1 MGDNDPVDVCEIGQ
15 RWEADC
21 DSVSYIQLYDV
32 RVAKRGDV
40 LEVKVLGL
48 LAMIDDGET
57 DWKMMVIDVNDPQ
70 AADLN
75 NLEDV
80 ERLMPGFLAATRDWF
95 R

>member
-1 MGDNDPVDVCEIGQ
+1 MRSGTGWRPTEKKSVLHNSSFVC
-15 RWEADC
+15 
-21 DSVSYIQLYDV
+21 
-32 RVAKRGDV
+32 RVAERGDV

-57 DWKMMVIDVNDPQ
+57 DWKMMVVDVNDPQ

>member
-1 MGDNDPVDVCEIGQ
+1 MFVG
-15 RWEADC
+15 
-21 DSVSYIQLYDV
+21 

-57 DWKMMVIDVNDPQ
+57 DWKVMVIDVNDPQ
-70 AADLN
+70 AKDLN

>member
-1 MGDNDPVDVCEIGQ
+1 MLFVG
-15 RWEADC
+15 
-21 DSVSYIQLYDV
+21 

-57 DWKMMVIDVNDPQ
+57 DWKVMVIDVNDPQ

>member
-1 MGDNDPVDVCEIGQ
+1 MLCV
-15 RWEADC
+15 
-21 DSVSYIQLYDV
+21 V
-32 RVAKRGDV
+32 RVAQRGDV

-57 DWKMMVIDVNDPQ
+57 DWKMMVIDVTDPQ
-70 AADLN
+70 AAHLN

>member
-1 MGDNDPVDVCEIGQ
+1 MRSGTGWEQTEKVSVLLFVDG
-15 RWEADC
+15 
-21 DSVSYIQLYDV
+21 
-32 RVAKRGDV
+32 RVAERGDV

>member
-1 MGDNDPVDVCEIGQ
+1 M
-15 RWEADC
+15 
-21 DSVSYIQLYDV
+21 
-32 RVAKRGDV
+32 
-40 LEVKVLGL
+40 EVKVLGL

-57 DWKMMVIDVNDPQ
+57 DWKVIVIDVNDPQ
-70 AADLN
+70 AKDLN

>member
-1 MGDNDPVDVCEIGQ
+1 MLFL
-15 RWEADC
+15 A
-21 DSVSYIQLYDV
+21 
-32 RVAKRGDV
+32 RVAERGDV

-57 DWKMMVIDVNDPQ
+57 DWKMIVVDVNDPQ

-80 ERLMPGFLAATRDWF
+80 ERLMPGFLASTRDWF
-95 R
+95 RWFSG

>member
-1 MGDNDPVDVCEIGQ
+1 MMFDG
-15 RWEADC
+15 
-21 DSVSYIQLYDV
+21 

-57 DWKMMVIDVNDPQ
+57 DWKVMVIDVNDPQ
-70 AADLN
+70 AKDLN

>member
-1 MGDNDPVDVCEIGQ
+1 MRSGTGWEQTEKVSVLLFVDG
-15 RWEADC
+15 
-21 DSVSYIQLYDV
+21 
-32 RVAKRGDV
+32 RVAERGDV

-70 AADLN
+70 AVELN

-80 ERLMPGFLAATRDWF
+80 ERLMPGFLAATRDWV

>member
-1 MGDNDPVDVCEIGQ
+1 MFDG
-15 RWEADC
+15 
-21 DSVSYIQLYDV
+21 

-57 DWKMMVIDVNDPQ
+57 DWKVMVIDVKDPQ
-70 AADLN
+70 AKDLN

>member
-1 MGDNDPVDVCEIGQ
+1 MRSGTGWEQTEKVSVLLFVDG
-15 RWEADC
+15 
-21 DSVSYIQLYDV
+21 
-32 RVAKRGDV
+32 RVAERGDV

-80 ERLMPGFLAATRDWF
+80 ERLMPGFLTATRDWF

>member
-1 MGDNDPVDVCEIGQ
+1 MFAG
-15 RWEADC
+15 
-21 DSVSYIQLYDV
+21 

-57 DWKMMVIDVNDPQ
+57 DWKVMVIDVNDPQ
-70 AADLN
+70 AKDLN

>member
-1 MGDNDPVDVCEIGQ
+1 MSVLLFVDG
-15 RWEADC
+15 
-21 DSVSYIQLYDV
+21 
-32 RVAKRGDV
+32 RVAERGDV

>member
-1 MGDNDPVDVCEIGQ
+1 MFFG
-15 RWEADC
+15 
-21 DSVSYIQLYDV
+21 

-57 DWKMMVIDVNDPQ
+57 DWKVMVIDVNDPQ
-70 AADLN
+70 AKDLN

>member
-1 MGDNDPVDVCEIGQ
+1 ME
-15 RWEADC
+15 
-21 DSVSYIQLYDV
+21 SVSYIQSYDV

>member
-1 MGDNDPVDVCEIGQ
+1 M
-15 RWEADC
+15 
-21 DSVSYIQLYDV
+21 
-32 RVAKRGDV
+32 AKRGDV

-57 DWKMMVIDVNDPQ
+57 DWKVMVIDVNDPQ
-70 AADLN
+70 AKDLN

>member
-1 MGDNDPVDVCEIGQ
+1 M
-15 RWEADC
+15 
-21 DSVSYIQLYDV
+21 
-32 RVAKRGDV
+32 AKRGDV

-70 AADLN
+70 ATDLN

>member
-1 MGDNDPVDVCEIGQ
+1 ME
-15 RWEADC
+15 
-21 DSVSYIQLYDV
+21 SVSYIQLYDV

>member
-1 MGDNDPVDVCEIGQ
+1 MRLGTG
-15 RWEADC
+15 WEQAEKL
-21 DSVSYIQLYDV
+21 SVLLFV
-32 RVAKRGDV
+32 VGRVAERGDV

-57 DWKMMVIDVNDPQ
+57 DWKMIVIDVNDPQ

>member
-1 MGDNDPVDVCEIGQ
+1 MFTG
-15 RWEADC
+15 
-21 DSVSYIQLYDV
+21 
-32 RVAKRGDV
+32 RVAQRGDV

-57 DWKMMVIDVNDPQ
+57 DWKVMVIDVNDPQ

>member
-1 MGDNDPVDVCEIGQ
+1 M
-15 RWEADC
+15 
-21 DSVSYIQLYDV
+21 
-32 RVAKRGDV
+32 
-40 LEVKVLGL
+40 LGL

-70 AADLN
+70 ATELN

-95 R
+95 REDLVSLNIHI